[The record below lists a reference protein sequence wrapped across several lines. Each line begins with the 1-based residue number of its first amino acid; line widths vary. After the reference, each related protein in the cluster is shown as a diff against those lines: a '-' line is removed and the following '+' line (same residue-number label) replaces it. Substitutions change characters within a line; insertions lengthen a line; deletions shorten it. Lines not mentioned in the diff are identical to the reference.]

1 MSRLSLLFI
10 IAGLLLPACAFG
22 TADTSCRITAVGA
35 DARRDAAG
43 QVLHVYSYRFV
54 SDSRCGDT
62 QVNGS
67 YNVVTKEAQ
76 EKLQRGGG
84 TATGE
89 WICTSDPWT
98 NPDAACEKVA
108 VLWAGNVELTQQQI
122 QELEAGG
129 DPISVRPLVAIDQD
143 TLRGQLGNALAR
155 LTTPVLT
162 IDQSNAVIRRS
173 TGASEAI
180 KETLGIV
187 ETDPAIPPPGASG
200 AATGASSPPTLAT
213 GPIVQ
218 KGADGPNVEAIQ
230 YLLNQAGDDVVVD
243 GDFGDQTD
251 AAVRAFQAK
260 KGLAQD
266 GKVGPLT
273 WAALW
278 VTVRKGSGQD
288 DAVSAAQTLLNWHNA
303 DLLVDGDFGEITEAA
318 VRKFQTDKKLGVDG
332 VVGPQTWSAL
342 VNTP

>member
-1 MSRLSLLFI
+1 MSRLCLLFI
-10 IAGLLLPACAFG
+10 IAGLFLPACAFG
-22 TADTSCRITAVGA
+22 TADNTCRITAVGA
-35 DARRDAAG
+35 DARRDAEG

-54 SDSRCGDT
+54 PDSRCGDT

-67 YNVVTKEAQ
+67 YNVATRAAQ

-84 TATGE
+84 SATGE

-98 NPDAACEKVA
+98 NPNAACEKVT
-108 VLWAGNVELTQQQI
+108 VLWAGNVELTQPQI
-122 QELEAGG
+122 EELEAGG
-129 DPISVRPLVAIDQD
+129 NPISVRPLNATDQD
-143 TLRGQLGNALAR
+143 ALRGQLSNALAR

-162 IDQSNAVIRRS
+162 IDQSNAVLRRN
-173 TGASEAI
+173 TGASEVI

-187 ETDPAIPPPGASG
+187 DTDPAIPPTGASG
-200 AATGASSPPTLAT
+200 AATGASSAPNLAT
-213 GPIVQ
+213 GPVVQ

-273 WAALW
+273 WLALW

-288 DAVSAAQTLLNWHNA
+288 EAVSAAQTLLNWHDA
-303 DLLVDGDFGEITEAA
+303 DLLVDGDFGDLTEAA
-318 VRKFQTDKKLGVDG
+318 VRKFQADKKLGVDG
-332 VVGPQTWSAL
+332 VVGPQTWAAL
-342 VNTP
+342 VNSP